1 MLPLAGKALAVVIAF
16 IGSAYLLPFAC
27 AAVTPDED
35 PFQQNHDRLPHFA
48 QPYVPENLGN
58 ETDRQLARL
67 FNLEDCYTKE
77 LTNNA
82 PQIHLQVEA
91 IIDGDTFVAHTNE
104 RSGQKVRL
112 WGIDA
117 PESGQPYGNIAT
129 GYLETALPLNTMI
142 TARHMGT
149 DQYGRILAV
158 IGPDNDLPLNWNMV
172 LTGNAHHYDHGD
184 SQGNLCLKEAQQ
196 IARYAK
202 QGLWREENPVT
213 PYDWR

>member
-1 MLPLAGKALAVVIAF
+1 
-16 IGSAYLLPFAC
+16 
-27 AAVTPDED
+27 
-35 PFQQNHDRLPHFA
+35 
-48 QPYVPENLGN
+48 
-58 ETDRQLARL
+58 
-67 FNLEDCYTKE
+67 
-77 LTNNA
+77 
-82 PQIHLQVEA
+82 
-91 IIDGDTFVAHTNE
+91 
-104 RSGQKVRL
+104 
-112 WGIDA
+112 
-117 PESGQPYGNIAT
+117 
-129 GYLETALPLNTMI
+129 
-142 TARHMGT
+142 MGT